1 MGSPVLFLTG
11 LIRNF
16 ELFSALT
23 NNEVNIIVLRDWS
36 WFYQKKGLK
45 FVDKLDCR
53 LQ

>member
-23 NNEVNIIVLRDWS
+23 NNEVNIIVKNMINC
-36 WFYQKKGLK
+36 FA
-45 FVDKLDCR
+45 
-53 LQ
+53 